1 MKTEQKVF
9 QRPQTPLSN
18 DLIKLSILQI
28 TSTTVHICTFLP
40 RTTSPDPESETA
52 DDDRFF
58 QALSLGPWQ
67 SVTLLALLYTI
78 NCITRSHRTGIH
90 ISV

>member
-9 QRPQTPLSN
+9 QRPQTPLS
-18 DLIKLSILQI
+18 ILQI
-28 TSTTVHICTFLP
+28 TSTIVHIRTFLP

-52 DDDRFF
+52 DDDRIF
-58 QALSLGPWQ
+58 QALSLGSP
-67 SVTLLALLYTI
+67 SPCSRYTI
-78 NCITRSHRTGIH
+78 NCVTRSHHTGIH